1 MQYLEE
7 KKPLRNIYKKIFRAD
22 NILPFIF
29 ISILLYSFYTFTF
42 GKHNIKAFLE
52 KKQQQAQLIQD
63 IKKLKE
69 ENQKLQKLI
78 QKLKSDPYIIE
89 KMARENLG
97 LVKENDEIF
106 VLLEDK
112 NKQKEAKS
120 DRWIDKIKRI
130 YREYYLNN

>member
-7 KKPLRNIYKKIFRAD
+7 KKPLRNIYKKVFRAD
-22 NILPFIF
+22 NILPFLF
-29 ISILLYSFYTFTF
+29 VSILLYSIYTLTF
-42 GKHNIKAFLE
+42 GKHNLKVFFE
-52 KKQQQAQLIQD
+52 KKQQEVKLQQD
-63 IKKLKE
+63 IQRLKE
-69 ENQKLQKLI
+69 ENKKLQKLI

-106 VLLEDK
+106 VILEDK
-112 NKQKEAKS
+112 NKEKEAKS

-130 YREYYLNN
+130 YKEYYLNN